1 MKLKVA
7 SKQKVKMKLA
17 INGCAGS
24 GKTMSA
30 LTIARGL
37 TGDYGLCAVLD
48 CENSAEL
55 YSDLGPYNV
64 LRIEPPFSPDKYI
77 RALKVC
83 IDAGMQCVIIDGISP
98 CWEYLLD
105 YHASLPGNGFSNW
118 KLVNPL
124 HQSLMDAIMQAD
136 VHIIC
141 TVRSKQEYVLTDKG
155 NGKLIPEKVSMK
167 PIQRDQVEF
176 LFTLVLDMDISHRAT
191 ATKDRTGLFMGV
203 SPFVPTEEVG
213 RSILSWC
220 NTGSDVAMPPTFE
233 DVLQAIHECTTIAE
247 LSELYYR
254 FPQYQE
260 VLRKEYASRK
270 ETIIANI
277 KQQTAEHGTA
287 AVNQ

>member
-1 MKLKVA
+1 
-7 SKQKVKMKLA
+7 MKLA

-37 TGDYGLCAVLD
+37 TGDYAHCAVVD

-55 YSDLGPYNV
+55 YSDLGPYKV
-64 LRIEPPFSPDKYI
+64 IRIEPPFSPDRYI
-77 RALKVC
+77 KALKMC
-83 IDAGMQCVIIDGISP
+83 IDAGIQCVIMDGISP

-105 YHASLPGNGFSNW
+105 YHASLPGNAFSNW
-118 KLVNPL
+118 KFVNPL

-155 NGKLIPEKVSMK
+155 NGKLVPEKVSMK

-203 SPFVPTEEVG
+203 SPFIPTEDTG

-220 NTGSDVAMPPTFE
+220 NAGTDVIALPSFE

-247 LSELYYR
+247 LSELYYK

-260 VLRKEYASRK
+260 VLKSEYAARKE
-270 ETIIANI
+270 IIVTNI
-277 KQQTAEHGTA
+277 NQQKQIEHGTVA
-287 AVNQ
+287 